1 MLLNIVEYLEFLKAK
16 ENMPENLK
24 EQLLS
29 FTFYQFLRQASRKIL
44 FLIFFCSTMSLTLVI
59 LNAEGT
65 KIFCLPFK
73 M

>member
-44 FLIFFCSTMSLTLVI
+44 FLIFFLQY
-59 LNAEGT
+59 
-65 KIFCLPFK
+65 
-73 M
+73 